1 MARSRAC
8 HLRVR
13 QVAPLRA
20 GVMIEP
26 NTLKIITNLL
36 EISTLSAT
44 VAKKLR

>member
-8 HLRVR
+8 HLRVP
-13 QVAPLRA
+13 QAAPLHA

-26 NTLKIITNLL
+26 NALKIITNLL